1 MPNGTEF
8 ASAPGYPPGGR
19 SCRLATF
26 GWPSFLT
33 ECNWIVENNVLNVYH
48 VSSSRSLVIAANWAT
63 VFAVS

>member
-33 ECNWIVENNVLNVYH
+33 ERNGIVGNSVYH
-48 VSSSRSLVIAANWAT
+48 VSSSRL
-63 VFAVS
+63 AVLDFHEPSQFKHCIYL